1 MRGFITNFMKALIHI
16 IILCMCMA
24 CVVSA
29 CRDHQHSNTELI
41 RLADEQ
47 VYRNVDSIKTLLAKV
62 HRPLELQGKER
73 LLYGWLMGY
82 IHFHKG
88 ASMVEDS
95 LAVLAADAYIA
106 SEDTTRKLMSYQLKG
121 DYLKWQG
128 KPYEALDVLD
138 EGTRLAEQMKDTLWI
153 EELQVRAGRIY
164 CFVLKDYTSCTN
176 IFRRLVTL
184 TDDPMICYSL
194 GLAMAFEK
202 LDSFPYYMSKAADIS
217 LQQKDT
223 TQAVY
228 ILRNMVSASTYTAQ
242 NKEFV
247 LKTVRRILA
256 LEKGMRSDHKLNRL
270 ETRGSALCFSYE
282 SAIDA
287 FLHLKQLDSA
297 QYYIDKFWELN
308 LEDKHNHWSS
318 LIALSTFQALVDYAN
333 KGTFDI
339 SKAFHYFDSIYRKSA
354 DDRSTFRQIDS
365 SHKQLTGE
373 TLELLVERQKT
384 QIALM
389 LVLLTAVSLAMGI
402 VIVVNL
408 YRRKLRISREQ
419 INGFILAREKNES
432 IIRRNEQVIAHLQ
445 EQIADGQE
453 AQEQLEESK
462 AALASLQ
469 QQTETLRNENTSL
482 QQRIERYK
490 HQPSEEEIAALKAN
504 ANRMHLLEERERE
517 LTAELANNNELMRK
531 LRENPKFLG
540 AAEWKKLEGV
550 TNRIYNRFTERI
562 KTQYSHLTEVDIQLC
577 ILLKLRFT
585 VSQIS
590 ILTATSPSSVS
601 VQKNRLKKRLL
612 QKDEHLFDNGQTLD
626 MYLWLY

>member
-1 MRGFITNFMKALIHI
+1 MHKLHQMRKLLLWIGIW
-16 IILCMCMA
+16 A
-24 CVVSA
+24 CVQVAFTS
-29 CRDHQHSNTELI
+29 CQRKRSNTEWI

-82 IHFHKG
+82 MHYHKD

-121 DYLKWQG
+121 DYLKWIG
-128 KPYEALDVLD
+128 KPHEALAVLD

-153 EELQVRAGRIY
+153 KELQVRAGRIY
-164 CFVLKDYTSCTN
+164 CFVLKDYPSCTN

-184 TDDPMICYSL
+184 TDDPGICFSL
-194 GLAMAFEK
+194 GLSMAFEE
-202 LDSFPYYMSKAADIS
+202 LDSFPYYMNKAADLF

-223 TQAVY
+223 TQAIF

-242 NKEFV
+242 SKEFV
-247 LKTVRRILA
+247 IETVRRILA
-256 LEKGMRSDHKLNRL
+256 LEKFPRSGQRL
-270 ETRGSALCFSYE
+270 ESRNSTLSFSYE

-308 LEDKHNHWSS
+308 LEDKHNHWAS
-318 LIALSTFQALVDYAN
+318 LIALSTYQALVDYTR

-339 SKAFHYFDSIYRKSA
+339 SKAFHYFDSIYRKNA
-354 DDRSTFRQIDS
+354 DDRQTSRQLS
-365 SHKQLTGE
+365 SSNKQLTADA
-373 TLELLVERQKT
+373 LELIVERQKT
-384 QIALM
+384 QLSLT
-389 LVLLTAVSLAMGI
+389 LVLLVAVSLAMGI
-402 VIVVNL
+402 VIIVNL

-432 IIRRNEQVIAHLQ
+432 IIRRNEQVIVHLQ

-490 HQPSEEEIAALKAN
+490 HQPSEEEIATLKAN

-531 LRENPKFLG
+531 LRESPKFLG

>member
-1 MRGFITNFMKALIHI
+1 MHKLHQMRKLLLWIGIW
-16 IILCMCMA
+16 A
-24 CVVSA
+24 CVQVAFTS
-29 CRDHQHSNTELI
+29 CQRKRSNTEWI

-62 HRPLELQGKER
+62 HRPLELKGKER

-82 IHFHKG
+82 MHYHKD

-95 LAVLAADAYIA
+95 LAALAADAYIA

-121 DYLKWQG
+121 DYLKWIG
-128 KPYEALDVLD
+128 KPHEALAVLD

-153 EELQVRAGRIY
+153 KELQVRAGRIY
-164 CFVLKDYTSCTN
+164 CFVLKDYPSCTN

-184 TDDPMICYSL
+184 TDDPGICFSL
-194 GLAMAFEK
+194 GLSMAFEE
-202 LDSFPYYMSKAADIS
+202 LDSFPYYMNKAADLF

-223 TQAVY
+223 TQAIF

-242 NKEFV
+242 SKEFV
-247 LKTVRRILA
+247 IETVRRILA
-256 LEKGMRSDHKLNRL
+256 LEKFPRSGQRL
-270 ETRGSALCFSYE
+270 ESRNSTLSFSYE

-308 LEDKHNHWSS
+308 LEDKHNHWAS
-318 LIALSTFQALVDYAN
+318 LIALSTYQALVDYTR

-339 SKAFHYFDSIYRKSA
+339 SKAFHYFDSIYRKNA
-354 DDRSTFRQIDS
+354 DDRQTSRQLS
-365 SHKQLTGE
+365 SSNKQLTADA
-373 TLELLVERQKT
+373 LELIVERQKT
-384 QIALM
+384 QLSLT
-389 LVLLTAVSLAMGI
+389 LVLLVAVSLAMGI

-432 IIRRNEQVIAHLQ
+432 IIRRNEQVIIQLK

-490 HQPSEEEIAALKAN
+490 HQPSEEEIATLKAN

-531 LRENPKFLG
+531 LRESPKFLG

>member
-1 MRGFITNFMKALIHI
+1 MHKLHQMRKLLLWIGIW
-16 IILCMCMA
+16 A
-24 CVVSA
+24 CVQVAFTS
-29 CRDHQHSNTELI
+29 CQQKRSNTEWI

-62 HRPLELQGKER
+62 HRPLELKGKER

-82 IHFHKG
+82 MHYHKD

-95 LAVLAADAYIA
+95 LAALAADAYIA

-121 DYLKWQG
+121 DYLKWIG
-128 KPYEALDVLD
+128 KPHEALAVLD

-153 EELQVRAGRIY
+153 KELQVRAGRIY
-164 CFVLKDYTSCTN
+164 CFVLKDYPSCTN

-184 TDDPMICYSL
+184 TDDPGICFSL
-194 GLAMAFEK
+194 GLSMAFEE
-202 LDSFPYYMSKAADIS
+202 LDSFPYYMNKAADLF

-223 TQAVY
+223 TQAIF

-242 NKEFV
+242 SKEFV
-247 LKTVRRILA
+247 IETVRRILA
-256 LEKGMRSDHKLNRL
+256 LEKFPRSGQRL
-270 ETRGSALCFSYE
+270 ESRNSTLSFSYE

-308 LEDKHNHWSS
+308 LEDKHNHWAS
-318 LIALSTFQALVDYAN
+318 LIALSTYQALVDYTR

-339 SKAFHYFDSIYRKSA
+339 SKAFHYFDSIYRKNA
-354 DDRSTFRQIDS
+354 DDRQTSRQLS
-365 SHKQLTGE
+365 SSNKQLTADA
-373 TLELLVERQKT
+373 LELIVERQKT
-384 QIALM
+384 QLSLT
-389 LVLLTAVSLAMGI
+389 LVLLVAVSLAMGI

-432 IIRRNEQVIAHLQ
+432 IIRRNEQVITQLK

-490 HQPSEEEIAALKAN
+490 HQPSEEEIATLKAN

-531 LRENPKFLG
+531 LRESPKFLG

>member
-1 MRGFITNFMKALIHI
+1 MHKLHQMRKLLLWIGIW
-16 IILCMCMA
+16 A
-24 CVVSA
+24 CVQVAFTS
-29 CRDHQHSNTELI
+29 CQRKRSNTEWI

-62 HRPLELQGKER
+62 HRPLELKGKER

-82 IHFHKG
+82 MHYHKD

-95 LAVLAADAYIA
+95 LAALAADAYIA

-121 DYLKWQG
+121 DYLKWIG
-128 KPYEALDVLD
+128 KPHEALDVLD

-153 EELQVRAGRIY
+153 KELQVRAGRIY
-164 CFVLKDYTSCTN
+164 CFVLKDYPSCTN

-184 TDDPMICYSL
+184 TDDPGICFSL
-194 GLAMAFEK
+194 GLSMAFEE
-202 LDSFPYYMSKAADIS
+202 LDSFPYYMNKAADLF

-223 TQAVY
+223 TQAIF

-242 NKEFV
+242 SKEFV
-247 LKTVRRILA
+247 IETVRRILA
-256 LEKGMRSDHKLNRL
+256 LEKFPRSGQRL
-270 ETRGSALCFSYE
+270 ESRNSTLSFSYE

-308 LEDKHNHWSS
+308 LEDKHNHWAS
-318 LIALSTFQALVDYAN
+318 LIALSTYQALVDYTR

-339 SKAFHYFDSIYRKSA
+339 SKAFHYFDSIYRKNA
-354 DDRSTFRQIDS
+354 DDRQTSRQLS
-365 SHKQLTGE
+365 SSNKQLTADA
-373 TLELLVERQKT
+373 LELIVERQKT
-384 QIALM
+384 QLSLTI
-389 LVLLTAVSLAMGI
+389 VLLVAVSLAMGI
-402 VIVVNL
+402 VIIVNL

-490 HQPSEEEIAALKAN
+490 HQPSEEEIATLKAN

-531 LRENPKFLG
+531 LRESPKFLG

>member
-1 MRGFITNFMKALIHI
+1 MHKLHQMRKLLLWIGIW
-16 IILCMCMA
+16 A
-24 CVVSA
+24 CVQVAFTS
-29 CRDHQHSNTELI
+29 CQRKRSNTEWI

-62 HRPLELQGKER
+62 HRPLELKGKER

-82 IHFHKG
+82 MHYHKD

-121 DYLKWQG
+121 DYLKWIG
-128 KPYEALDVLD
+128 KPHEALAVLD

-153 EELQVRAGRIY
+153 KELQVRAGRIY
-164 CFVLKDYTSCTN
+164 CFVLKDYPSCTN

-184 TDDPMICYSL
+184 TDDPGICFSL
-194 GLAMAFEK
+194 GLSMAFEE
-202 LDSFPYYMSKAADIS
+202 LDSFPYYMNKAADLF

-223 TQAVY
+223 TQAIF

-242 NKEFV
+242 SKEFV
-247 LKTVRRILA
+247 IKTVRRILA
-256 LEKGMRSDHKLNRL
+256 LEKFPRSGQRL
-270 ETRGSALCFSYE
+270 ESRNSTLSFSYE

-308 LEDKHNHWSS
+308 LEDKHNHWAS
-318 LIALSTFQALVDYAN
+318 LIALSTYQALVDYTR

-339 SKAFHYFDSIYRKSA
+339 SKAFHYFDSIYRKNA
-354 DDRSTFRQIDS
+354 DDRQTSRQLS
-365 SHKQLTGE
+365 SSNKQLTADA
-373 TLELLVERQKT
+373 LELIVERQKT
-384 QIALM
+384 QLSLT
-389 LVLLTAVSLAMGI
+389 LVLLVAVSLAMGI
-402 VIVVNL
+402 VIIVNL

-432 IIRRNEQVIAHLQ
+432 IIRRNEQVIAQLK

-453 AQEQLEESK
+453 AQEQLAESK

-469 QQTETLRNENTSL
+469 QQTETLRNENTRL

-490 HQPSEEEIAALKAN
+490 HQPSEEEIATLKAN

-531 LRENPKFLG
+531 LRESPKFLG

>member
-1 MRGFITNFMKALIHI
+1 MHKLHQMRKLLLWIGIW
-16 IILCMCMA
+16 A
-24 CVVSA
+24 CVQVAFTS
-29 CRDHQHSNTELI
+29 CQRKRSNTEWI

-82 IHFHKG
+82 MHYHKD

-95 LAVLAADAYIA
+95 LAALAADAYIA

-121 DYLKWQG
+121 DYLKWIG
-128 KPYEALDVLD
+128 KPHEALAVLD

-153 EELQVRAGRIY
+153 KELQVRAGRIY
-164 CFVLKDYTSCTN
+164 CFVLKNYPSCTN

-184 TDDPMICYSL
+184 TDDPGICFSL
-194 GLAMAFEK
+194 GLSMAFEE
-202 LDSFPYYMSKAADIS
+202 LDSFPYYMNKAADLF

-223 TQAVY
+223 TQAIF

-242 NKEFV
+242 SKEFV
-247 LKTVRRILA
+247 IKTVRRILA
-256 LEKGMRSDHKLNRL
+256 LEKFPRSGQRL
-270 ETRGSALCFSYE
+270 ESRNSTLSFSYE

-308 LEDKHNHWSS
+308 LEDKHNHWAS
-318 LIALSTFQALVDYAN
+318 LIALSTYQALVDYTR

-339 SKAFHYFDSIYRKSA
+339 SKAFHYFDSIYRKNA
-354 DDRSTFRQIDS
+354 DDRQTSRQLS
-365 SHKQLTGE
+365 SSNKQLTADA
-373 TLELLVERQKT
+373 LELIVERQKT
-384 QIALM
+384 QLSLT
-389 LVLLTAVSLAMGI
+389 LVLLVAVSLAMGI
-402 VIVVNL
+402 VIIVNL

-432 IIRRNEQVIAHLQ
+432 IIRRNEQVIVHLQ

-490 HQPSEEEIAALKAN
+490 HQPSEEEIATLKAN

-531 LRENPKFLG
+531 LRESPKFLG

>member
-1 MRGFITNFMKALIHI
+1 MHKLHQMRKLLLWIGIW
-16 IILCMCMA
+16 A
-24 CVVSA
+24 CVQVAFTS
-29 CRDHQHSNTELI
+29 CQQKRSNTEWI

-62 HRPLELQGKER
+62 HRPLELKGKER

-82 IHFHKG
+82 MHYHKD

-95 LAVLAADAYIA
+95 LAALAADAYIA

-121 DYLKWQG
+121 DYLKWIG
-128 KPYEALDVLD
+128 KPHEALAVLD

-153 EELQVRAGRIY
+153 KELQVRAGRIY
-164 CFVLKDYTSCTN
+164 CFVLKDYPSCTN

-184 TDDPMICYSL
+184 TDDPGICFSL
-194 GLAMAFEK
+194 GLSMAFEE
-202 LDSFPYYMSKAADIS
+202 LDSFPYYMNKAADLF

-223 TQAVY
+223 TQAIF

-242 NKEFV
+242 SKEFV
-247 LKTVRRILA
+247 IETVRRILA
-256 LEKGMRSDHKLNRL
+256 LEKFPRSGQRL
-270 ETRGSALCFSYE
+270 ESRNSTLSFSYE

-308 LEDKHNHWSS
+308 LEDKHNHWAS
-318 LIALSTFQALVDYAN
+318 LIALSTYQALVDYTR

-339 SKAFHYFDSIYRKSA
+339 SKAFHYFDSIYRKNA
-354 DDRSTFRQIDS
+354 DDRQTSRQLS
-365 SHKQLTGE
+365 SSNKQLTADA
-373 TLELLVERQKT
+373 LELIVERQKT
-384 QIALM
+384 QLSLT
-389 LVLLTAVSLAMGI
+389 LVLLVAVSLAMGI
-402 VIVVNL
+402 VIIVNL

-432 IIRRNEQVIAHLQ
+432 IIRRNEQVITQLK

-490 HQPSEEEIAALKAN
+490 HQPSEEEIATLKAN

-531 LRENPKFLG
+531 LRESPKFLG

>member
-1 MRGFITNFMKALIHI
+1 MHKLHQMRKLLLWIGIW
-16 IILCMCMA
+16 A
-24 CVVSA
+24 CVQVAFTS
-29 CRDHQHSNTELI
+29 CQRKRSNTEWI

-62 HRPLELQGKER
+62 HRPLELKGKER

-82 IHFHKG
+82 MHYHKD

-121 DYLKWQG
+121 DYLKWIG
-128 KPYEALDVLD
+128 KPHEALAVLD

-153 EELQVRAGRIY
+153 KELQVRAGRIY
-164 CFVLKDYTSCTN
+164 CFVLKDYPSCTN

-184 TDDPMICYSL
+184 TDDPGICFSL
-194 GLAMAFEK
+194 GLSMAFEE
-202 LDSFPYYMSKAADIS
+202 LDSFPYYMNKAADLF

-223 TQAVY
+223 TQAIF

-242 NKEFV
+242 SKEFV
-247 LKTVRRILA
+247 IETVRRILA
-256 LEKGMRSDHKLNRL
+256 LEKFPRSGQRL
-270 ETRGSALCFSYE
+270 ESRNSTLSFSYE

-308 LEDKHNHWSS
+308 LEDKHNHWAS
-318 LIALSTFQALVDYAN
+318 LIALSTYQALVDYTR

-339 SKAFHYFDSIYRKSA
+339 SKAFHYFDSIYRKNA
-354 DDRSTFRQIDS
+354 DDRQTSRQLS
-365 SHKQLTGE
+365 SSNKQLTADA
-373 TLELLVERQKT
+373 LELIVERQKT
-384 QIALM
+384 QLSLT
-389 LVLLTAVSLAMGI
+389 LVLLVAVSLAMGI
-402 VIVVNL
+402 VIIVNL

-490 HQPSEEEIAALKAN
+490 HQPSEEEIATLKAN

-531 LRENPKFLG
+531 LRESPKFLG

>member
-1 MRGFITNFMKALIHI
+1 MHKLHQMRKLLLWIGIW
-16 IILCMCMA
+16 A
-24 CVVSA
+24 CVQVAFTS
-29 CRDHQHSNTELI
+29 CQRKRSNTEWI

-62 HRPLELQGKER
+62 HRPLELKGKER

-82 IHFHKG
+82 MHYHKD

-95 LAVLAADAYIA
+95 LAALAADAYIA

-121 DYLKWQG
+121 DYLKWIG
-128 KPYEALDVLD
+128 KPHEALAVLD

-153 EELQVRAGRIY
+153 KELQVRAGRIY
-164 CFVLKDYTSCTN
+164 CFVLKDYPSCTN

-184 TDDPMICYSL
+184 TDDPGICFSL
-194 GLAMAFEK
+194 GLSMAFEE
-202 LDSFPYYMSKAADIS
+202 LDSFPYYMNKAADLF

-223 TQAVY
+223 TQAIF

-242 NKEFV
+242 SKEFV
-247 LKTVRRILA
+247 IETVRRILA
-256 LEKGMRSDHKLNRL
+256 LEKFPRSGQRL
-270 ETRGSALCFSYE
+270 ESRNSTLSFSYE

-308 LEDKHNHWSS
+308 LEDKHNHWAS
-318 LIALSTFQALVDYAN
+318 LIALSTYQALVDYTR

-339 SKAFHYFDSIYRKSA
+339 SKAFHYFDSIYRKNA
-354 DDRSTFRQIDS
+354 DDRQTSRQLS
-365 SHKQLTGE
+365 SSNKQLTADA
-373 TLELLVERQKT
+373 LELIVERQKT
-384 QIALM
+384 QLSLT
-389 LVLLTAVSLAMGI
+389 LVLLVAVSLAMGI
-402 VIVVNL
+402 VIIVNL

-432 IIRRNEQVIAHLQ
+432 IIRRNEQVIIQLK

-462 AALASLQ
+462 AALVSLQ

>member
-1 MRGFITNFMKALIHI
+1 MHKLHQMRKLLLWIGIW
-16 IILCMCMA
+16 A
-24 CVVSA
+24 CVQVAFTS
-29 CRDHQHSNTELI
+29 CQQKRSNTEWI

-62 HRPLELQGKER
+62 HRPLELKGKER

-82 IHFHKG
+82 MHYHKD

-95 LAVLAADAYIA
+95 LAALAADAYIA

-121 DYLKWQG
+121 DYLKWIG
-128 KPYEALDVLD
+128 KPHEALAVLD

-153 EELQVRAGRIY
+153 KELQVRAGRIY
-164 CFVLKDYTSCTN
+164 CFVLKDYPSCTN

-184 TDDPMICYSL
+184 TDDPGICFSL
-194 GLAMAFEK
+194 GLSMAFEE
-202 LDSFPYYMSKAADIS
+202 LDSFPYYMNKAADLF

-223 TQAVY
+223 TQAIF

-242 NKEFV
+242 SKEFV
-247 LKTVRRILA
+247 IETVRRILA
-256 LEKGMRSDHKLNRL
+256 LEKFPRSGQRL
-270 ETRGSALCFSYE
+270 ESRNSTLSFSYE

-308 LEDKHNHWSS
+308 LEDKHNHWAS
-318 LIALSTFQALVDYAN
+318 LIALSTYQALVDYTR

-339 SKAFHYFDSIYRKSA
+339 SKAFHYFDSIYRKNA
-354 DDRSTFRQIDS
+354 DDRQTSRQLS
-365 SHKQLTGE
+365 SSNKQLTADA
-373 TLELLVERQKT
+373 LELIVERQKT
-384 QIALM
+384 QLSLT
-389 LVLLTAVSLAMGI
+389 LVLLVAVSLAMGI
-402 VIVVNL
+402 VIIVNL

-432 IIRRNEQVIAHLQ
+432 IIRRNEQVIVHLQ

-490 HQPSEEEIAALKAN
+490 HQPSEEEIATLKAN

-531 LRENPKFLG
+531 LRESPKFLG

>member
-1 MRGFITNFMKALIHI
+1 MHKLHQMRKLLLWIGIW
-16 IILCMCMA
+16 A
-24 CVVSA
+24 CVQVAFTS
-29 CRDHQHSNTELI
+29 CQQKRSNTEWI

-47 VYRNVDSIKTLLAKV
+47 VFRNVDSIKTLLAMV

-73 LLYGWLMGY
+73 LLYGWLIGY
-82 IHFHKG
+82 MHYHKD

-95 LAVLAADAYIA
+95 LAALAADAYIA

-121 DYLKWQG
+121 DYLKWIG
-128 KPYEALDVLD
+128 KPHEALAVLD

-153 EELQVRAGRIY
+153 KELQVRAGRIY
-164 CFVLKDYTSCTN
+164 CFVLKDYPSCTN

-184 TDDPMICYSL
+184 TDDPGICFSL
-194 GLAMAFEK
+194 GLSMAFEE
-202 LDSFPYYMSKAADIS
+202 LDSFPYYMNKAADLF

-223 TQAVY
+223 TQAIF

-242 NKEFV
+242 SKEFV
-247 LKTVRRILA
+247 IETVRRILA
-256 LEKGMRSDHKLNRL
+256 LEKFPRSGQRL
-270 ETRGSALCFSYE
+270 ESRNSTLSFSYE

-308 LEDKHNHWSS
+308 LEDKHNHWAS
-318 LIALSTFQALVDYAN
+318 LIALSTYQALVDYTR

-339 SKAFHYFDSIYRKSA
+339 SKAFHYFDSIYRKNA
-354 DDRSTFRQIDS
+354 DDRQTSRQLS
-365 SHKQLTGE
+365 SSNKQLTADA
-373 TLELLVERQKT
+373 LELIVERQKT
-384 QIALM
+384 QLSLT
-389 LVLLTAVSLAMGI
+389 LVLLVAVSLAMGI
-402 VIVVNL
+402 VIIVNL

-432 IIRRNEQVIAHLQ
+432 IIRRNEQVITQLK

-490 HQPSEEEIAALKAN
+490 HQPSEEEIATLKAN

-531 LRENPKFLG
+531 LRESPKFLG

-577 ILLKLRFT
+577 ILLKLCFT

-612 QKDEHLFDNGQTLD
+612 QKDEHLFDNSQTLD

>member
-1 MRGFITNFMKALIHI
+1 MHKLHQMRKLLLWIGIW
-16 IILCMCMA
+16 A
-24 CVVSA
+24 CVQVAFTS
-29 CRDHQHSNTELI
+29 CQRKRSNTEWI

-62 HRPLELQGKER
+62 HRPLELKGKER

-82 IHFHKG
+82 MHYHKD

-95 LAVLAADAYIA
+95 LAALAADAYIA

-121 DYLKWQG
+121 DYLKWIG
-128 KPYEALDVLD
+128 KPHEALAVLD

-153 EELQVRAGRIY
+153 KELQVRAGRIY
-164 CFVLKDYTSCTN
+164 CFVLKDYPSCTN

-184 TDDPMICYSL
+184 TDDPGICFSL
-194 GLAMAFEK
+194 GLSMAFEE
-202 LDSFPYYMSKAADIS
+202 LDSFPYYMNKAADLF

-223 TQAVY
+223 TQAIF

-242 NKEFV
+242 SKEFV
-247 LKTVRRILA
+247 IETVRRILA
-256 LEKGMRSDHKLNRL
+256 LEKFPRSGQRL
-270 ETRGSALCFSYE
+270 ESRNSTLSFSYE

-308 LEDKHNHWSS
+308 LEDKHNHWAS
-318 LIALSTFQALVDYAN
+318 LIALSTYQALVDYTR

-339 SKAFHYFDSIYRKSA
+339 SKAFHYFDSIYRKNA
-354 DDRSTFRQIDS
+354 DDRQTSRQLS
-365 SHKQLTGE
+365 SSNKQLTADA
-373 TLELLVERQKT
+373 LELIVERQKT
-384 QIALM
+384 QLSLT
-389 LVLLTAVSLAMGI
+389 LVLLVAVSLAMGI
-402 VIVVNL
+402 VIIVNL

-490 HQPSEEEIAALKAN
+490 HQPSEEEIATLKAN

-531 LRENPKFLG
+531 LRESPKFLG

>member
-1 MRGFITNFMKALIHI
+1 MHKLHQMRKLLLWIGIW
-16 IILCMCMA
+16 A
-24 CVVSA
+24 CVQVAFTS
-29 CRDHQHSNTELI
+29 CQQKRSNTEWV

-62 HRPLELQGKER
+62 HRPLELKGKER

-82 IHFHKG
+82 MHYHKD

-95 LAVLAADAYIA
+95 LAALAADAYIA

-121 DYLKWQG
+121 DYLKWIG
-128 KPYEALDVLD
+128 KPHEALAVLD

-153 EELQVRAGRIY
+153 KELQVRAGRIY
-164 CFVLKDYTSCTN
+164 CFVLKDYPSCTN

-184 TDDPMICYSL
+184 TDDPGICFSL
-194 GLAMAFEK
+194 GLSMAFEE
-202 LDSFPYYMSKAADIS
+202 LDSFPYYMNKAADLF

-223 TQAVY
+223 TQAIF

-242 NKEFV
+242 SKEFV
-247 LKTVRRILA
+247 IETVRRILA
-256 LEKGMRSDHKLNRL
+256 LEKFPRSGQRL
-270 ETRGSALCFSYE
+270 ESRNSTLSFSYE

-308 LEDKHNHWSS
+308 LEDKHNHWAS
-318 LIALSTFQALVDYAN
+318 LIALSTYQALVDYTR

-339 SKAFHYFDSIYRKSA
+339 SKAFHYFDSIYRKNA
-354 DDRSTFRQIDS
+354 DDRQTSRQLS
-365 SHKQLTGE
+365 SSNKQLTADA
-373 TLELLVERQKT
+373 LELIVERQKT
-384 QIALM
+384 QLSLT
-389 LVLLTAVSLAMGI
+389 LVLLVAVSLAMGI
-402 VIVVNL
+402 VIIVNL

-432 IIRRNEQVIAHLQ
+432 IIRRNEQVITQLK

-490 HQPSEEEIAALKAN
+490 HQPSEEEIATLKAN

-531 LRENPKFLG
+531 LRESPKFLG

>member
-1 MRGFITNFMKALIHI
+1 MKKLLLWIGI
-16 IILCMCMA
+16 WA
-24 CVVSA
+24 CVQVAVTSCHPKRTNA
-29 CRDHQHSNTELI
+29 EWI

-47 VYRNVDSIKTLLAKV
+47 VYRNVDSMKTLLAKV
-62 HRPLELQGKER
+62 HRPLELKGEER

-82 IHFHKG
+82 VHFHKG

-138 EGTRLAEQMKDTLWI
+138 KGTRLAEQMKDTLWI

-339 SKAFHYFDSIYRKSA
+339 SKAFHYFDSIYRKNA
-354 DDRSTFRQIDS
+354 DDRQTSRQLS
-365 SHKQLTGE
+365 SSNKQLTADA
-373 TLELLVERQKT
+373 LELIVERQKT
-384 QIALM
+384 QLSLTI
-389 LVLLTAVSLAMGI
+389 VLLVAVSLAMGI
-402 VIVVNL
+402 VIIVNL
-408 YRRKLRISREQ
+408 YRRKPRISREQ

-490 HQPSEEEIAALKAN
+490 HQPSEEEIATLKAN

-531 LRENPKFLG
+531 LRKNPKFLG
-540 AAEWKKLEGV
+540 AAEWRKLEDI
-550 TNRIYNRFTERI
+550 TNQVYSHFTKRLKTEYN
-562 KTQYSHLTEVDIQLC
+562 HLTEVDIQLC

-590 ILTATSPSSVS
+590 ILTATASSSVS

-612 QKDEHLFDNGQTLD
+612 QKNEHLFDNGQTLD
-626 MYLWLY
+626 MYLWEF

>member
-1 MRGFITNFMKALIHI
+1 MHKLHQMRKLLLWIGIW
-16 IILCMCMA
+16 A
-24 CVVSA
+24 CVQVAFTS
-29 CRDHQHSNTELI
+29 CQRKRSNTEWI

-82 IHFHKG
+82 MHYHKD

-95 LAVLAADAYIA
+95 LAALAADAYIA

-121 DYLKWQG
+121 DYLKWIG
-128 KPYEALDVLD
+128 KPHEALAVLD

-153 EELQVRAGRIY
+153 KELQVRAGRIY
-164 CFVLKDYTSCTN
+164 CFVLKDYPSCTN

-184 TDDPMICYSL
+184 TDDPGICFSL
-194 GLAMAFEK
+194 GLSMAFEE
-202 LDSFPYYMSKAADIS
+202 LDSFPYYMNKAADLF

-223 TQAVY
+223 TQAIF

-242 NKEFV
+242 SKEFV
-247 LKTVRRILA
+247 IETVRRILA
-256 LEKGMRSDHKLNRL
+256 LEKFPRSGQRL
-270 ETRGSALCFSYE
+270 ESRNSTLSFSYE

-308 LEDKHNHWSS
+308 LEDKHNHWAS
-318 LIALSTFQALVDYAN
+318 LIALSTYQALVDYTR

-339 SKAFHYFDSIYRKSA
+339 SKAFHYFDSIYRKNA
-354 DDRSTFRQIDS
+354 DDRQTSRQLS
-365 SHKQLTGE
+365 SSNKQLTADA
-373 TLELLVERQKT
+373 LELIVERQKT
-384 QIALM
+384 QLSLT
-389 LVLLTAVSLAMGI
+389 LVLLVAVSLAMGI
-402 VIVVNL
+402 VIIVNL

-490 HQPSEEEIAALKAN
+490 HQPSEEEIATLKAN

-531 LRENPKFLG
+531 LRESPKFLG

>member
-1 MRGFITNFMKALIHI
+1 MHKLHQMRKLLLWIGIW
-16 IILCMCMA
+16 A
-24 CVVSA
+24 CVQVAFTS
-29 CRDHQHSNTELI
+29 CQRKRSNTEWI

-62 HRPLELQGKER
+62 HRPLELKGKER

-82 IHFHKG
+82 MHYHKD

-95 LAVLAADAYIA
+95 LAALAADAYIA

-121 DYLKWQG
+121 DYLKWIG
-128 KPYEALDVLD
+128 KPHEALAVLD

-153 EELQVRAGRIY
+153 KELQVRAGRIY
-164 CFVLKDYTSCTN
+164 CFVLKDYPSCTN

-184 TDDPMICYSL
+184 TDDPGICFSL
-194 GLAMAFEK
+194 GLSMAFEE
-202 LDSFPYYMSKAADIS
+202 LDSFPYYMNKAADLF

-223 TQAVY
+223 TQAIF

-242 NKEFV
+242 SKEFV
-247 LKTVRRILA
+247 IKTVRRILA
-256 LEKGMRSDHKLNRL
+256 LEKFPRSGQRL
-270 ETRGSALCFSYE
+270 ESRNSTLSFSYE

-308 LEDKHNHWSS
+308 LEDKHNHWAS
-318 LIALSTFQALVDYAN
+318 LIALSTYQALVDYTR

-339 SKAFHYFDSIYRKSA
+339 SKAFHYFDSIYRKNA
-354 DDRSTFRQIDS
+354 DDRQTSRQLS
-365 SHKQLTGE
+365 SSNKQLTADS
-373 TLELLVERQKT
+373 LELIVERQKT

-402 VIVVNL
+402 VIIVNL

-432 IIRRNEQVIAHLQ
+432 IIRRNEQVIIQLK

-490 HQPSEEEIAALKAN
+490 HQPSEEEIATLKAN

-612 QKDEHLFDNGQTLD
+612 QKDDHLFDNGQTLD
-626 MYLWLY
+626 MYLCLY

>member
-1 MRGFITNFMKALIHI
+1 MHKLHQMRKLLLWIGIW
-16 IILCMCMA
+16 A
-24 CVVSA
+24 CVQVAFTS
-29 CRDHQHSNTELI
+29 CQRKRSNTEWI

-82 IHFHKG
+82 VHFHKG

-95 LAVLAADAYIA
+95 LAALAADAYIA

-121 DYLKWQG
+121 DYLKWIG
-128 KPYEALDVLD
+128 KPHEALAVLD

-153 EELQVRAGRIY
+153 KELQVRAGRIY
-164 CFVLKDYTSCTN
+164 CFVLKDYPSCTN

-184 TDDPMICYSL
+184 TDDPGICFSL
-194 GLAMAFEK
+194 GLSMAFEE
-202 LDSFPYYMSKAADIS
+202 LDSFPYYMNKAADLF

-223 TQAVY
+223 TQAIF

-242 NKEFV
+242 SKEFV
-247 LKTVRRILA
+247 IETVRRILA
-256 LEKGMRSDHKLNRL
+256 LEKFPRSGQRL
-270 ETRGSALCFSYE
+270 ESRNSTLSFSYE

-308 LEDKHNHWSS
+308 LEDKHNHWAS
-318 LIALSTFQALVDYAN
+318 LIALSTYQALVDYTR

-339 SKAFHYFDSIYRKSA
+339 SKAFHYFDSIYRKNA
-354 DDRSTFRQIDS
+354 DDRQTSRQLS
-365 SHKQLTGE
+365 SSNKQLTADA
-373 TLELLVERQKT
+373 LELIVERQKT
-384 QIALM
+384 QLSLTI
-389 LVLLTAVSLAMGI
+389 VLLVAVSLAMGI
-402 VIVVNL
+402 VIIVNL

-432 IIRRNEQVIAHLQ
+432 IIRRNEQVIAQLK

-490 HQPSEEEIAALKAN
+490 HQPSEEEIATLKAN

-531 LRENPKFLG
+531 LRESPKFLG

>member
-1 MRGFITNFMKALIHI
+1 MHKLHQMRKLLLWIGIW
-16 IILCMCMA
+16 A
-24 CVVSA
+24 CVQVAFTS
-29 CRDHQHSNTELI
+29 CQQKRSNTEWI

-47 VYRNVDSIKTLLAKV
+47 VFRNVDSIKTLLAKV

-73 LLYGWLMGY
+73 LLYGWLIGY
-82 IHFHKG
+82 MHYHKD

-95 LAVLAADAYIA
+95 LAALAADAYIA

-121 DYLKWQG
+121 DYLKWIG
-128 KPYEALDVLD
+128 KPHEALAVLD

-153 EELQVRAGRIY
+153 KELQVRAGRIY
-164 CFVLKDYTSCTN
+164 CFVLKDYPSCTN

-184 TDDPMICYSL
+184 TDDPGICFSL
-194 GLAMAFEK
+194 GLSMAFEE
-202 LDSFPYYMSKAADIS
+202 LDSFPYYMNKAADLF

-223 TQAVY
+223 TQAIF

-242 NKEFV
+242 SKEFV
-247 LKTVRRILA
+247 IETVRRILA
-256 LEKGMRSDHKLNRL
+256 LEKFPRSGQRL
-270 ETRGSALCFSYE
+270 ESRNSTLSFSYE

-308 LEDKHNHWSS
+308 LEDKHNHWAS
-318 LIALSTFQALVDYAN
+318 LIALSTYQALVDYTR

-339 SKAFHYFDSIYRKSA
+339 SKAFHYFDSIYRKNA
-354 DDRSTFRQIDS
+354 DDRQTSRQLS
-365 SHKQLTGE
+365 SSNKQLTADA
-373 TLELLVERQKT
+373 LELIVERQKT

-402 VIVVNL
+402 VIIVNL

-432 IIRRNEQVIAHLQ
+432 IIRRNEQVITQLK

-490 HQPSEEEIAALKAN
+490 HQPSEEEIATLKAN

-531 LRENPKFLG
+531 LRESPKFLG

>member
-1 MRGFITNFMKALIHI
+1 MHKLHQMRKLLLWIGIW
-16 IILCMCMA
+16 A
-24 CVVSA
+24 CVQVAFTS
-29 CRDHQHSNTELI
+29 CQRKRSNTEWI

-62 HRPLELQGKER
+62 HRPLELKGKER

-82 IHFHKG
+82 MHYHKD

-95 LAVLAADAYIA
+95 LAALAADAYIA

-121 DYLKWQG
+121 DYLKWIG
-128 KPYEALDVLD
+128 KPHEALAVLD

-153 EELQVRAGRIY
+153 KELQVRAGRIY
-164 CFVLKDYTSCTN
+164 CFVLKDYPSCTN

-184 TDDPMICYSL
+184 TDDPGICFSL
-194 GLAMAFEK
+194 GLSMAFEE
-202 LDSFPYYMSKAADIS
+202 LDSFPYYMNKAADLF

-223 TQAVY
+223 TQAIF

-242 NKEFV
+242 SKEFV
-247 LKTVRRILA
+247 IETVRRILA
-256 LEKGMRSDHKLNRL
+256 LEKFPRSGQRL
-270 ETRGSALCFSYE
+270 ESRNSTLSFSYE

-308 LEDKHNHWSS
+308 LEDKHNHWAS
-318 LIALSTFQALVDYAN
+318 LIALSTYQALVDYTR

-339 SKAFHYFDSIYRKSA
+339 SKAFHYFDSIYRKNA
-354 DDRSTFRQIDS
+354 DDRQTSRQLNS
-365 SHKQLTGE
+365 SNKQLTADA
-373 TLELLVERQKT
+373 LELIVERQKT
-384 QIALM
+384 QLSLT
-389 LVLLTAVSLAMGI
+389 LVLLVAVSLAMGI
-402 VIVVNL
+402 VIIVNL

-432 IIRRNEQVIAHLQ
+432 IIRRNEQVIVHLQ

-490 HQPSEEEIAALKAN
+490 HQPSEEEIATLKAN

-531 LRENPKFLG
+531 LRESPKFLG

>member
-1 MRGFITNFMKALIHI
+1 MHKLHQMRKLLLWIGIW
-16 IILCMCMA
+16 A
-24 CVVSA
+24 CVQVAFTS
-29 CRDHQHSNTELI
+29 CQQKRSNTEWI

-47 VYRNVDSIKTLLAKV
+47 VYRNVDSMKTLLAKV

-82 IHFHKG
+82 MHYHKD

-95 LAVLAADAYIA
+95 LAALAADAYIA

-121 DYLKWQG
+121 DYLKWIG
-128 KPYEALDVLD
+128 KPHEALAVLD

-153 EELQVRAGRIY
+153 KELQVRAGRIY
-164 CFVLKDYTSCTN
+164 CFVLKDYPSCTN

-184 TDDPMICYSL
+184 TDDPGICFSL
-194 GLAMAFEK
+194 GLSMAFEE
-202 LDSFPYYMSKAADIS
+202 LDSFPYYMNKAADLF

-223 TQAVY
+223 TQAIF

-242 NKEFV
+242 SKEFV
-247 LKTVRRILA
+247 IETVRRILA
-256 LEKGMRSDHKLNRL
+256 LEKFPRSGQRL
-270 ETRGSALCFSYE
+270 ESRNSTLSFSYE

-308 LEDKHNHWSS
+308 LEDKHNHWAS
-318 LIALSTFQALVDYAN
+318 LIALSTYQALVDYTR

-339 SKAFHYFDSIYRKSA
+339 SKAFHYFDSIYRKNA
-354 DDRSTFRQIDS
+354 DDRQTSRQLS
-365 SHKQLTGE
+365 SSNKQLTADA
-373 TLELLVERQKT
+373 LELIVERQKT
-384 QIALM
+384 QLSLT
-389 LVLLTAVSLAMGI
+389 LVLLVAVSLAMGI
-402 VIVVNL
+402 VIIVNL

-432 IIRRNEQVIAHLQ
+432 IIRRNEQVITQLK

-490 HQPSEEEIAALKAN
+490 HQPSEEEIATLKAN

-531 LRENPKFLG
+531 LRESPKFLG

>member
-1 MRGFITNFMKALIHI
+1 MHKLHQMRKLLLWIGIW
-16 IILCMCMA
+16 A
-24 CVVSA
+24 CVQVAFTS
-29 CRDHQHSNTELI
+29 CQRKRSNTEWI

-82 IHFHKG
+82 MHYHKD

-95 LAVLAADAYIA
+95 LAALAADAYIA

-121 DYLKWQG
+121 DYLKWIG
-128 KPYEALDVLD
+128 KPHEALAVLD

-153 EELQVRAGRIY
+153 KELQVRAGRIY
-164 CFVLKDYTSCTN
+164 CFVLKDYPSCTN

-184 TDDPMICYSL
+184 TDDPGICFSL
-194 GLAMAFEK
+194 GLSMAFEE
-202 LDSFPYYMSKAADIS
+202 LDSFPYYMNKAADLF

-223 TQAVY
+223 TQAIF

-242 NKEFV
+242 SKEFV
-247 LKTVRRILA
+247 IETVRRILA
-256 LEKGMRSDHKLNRL
+256 LEKFPRSGQRL
-270 ETRGSALCFSYE
+270 ESRNSTLSFSYE

-308 LEDKHNHWSS
+308 LEDKHNHWAS
-318 LIALSTFQALVDYAN
+318 LIALSTYQALVDYTR

-339 SKAFHYFDSIYRKSA
+339 SKAFHYFDSIYRKNA
-354 DDRSTFRQIDS
+354 DDRQTSRQLS
-365 SHKQLTGE
+365 SSNKQLTADA
-373 TLELLVERQKT
+373 LELIVERQKT
-384 QIALM
+384 QLSLT
-389 LVLLTAVSLAMGI
+389 LVLLVAVSLAMGI
-402 VIVVNL
+402 VIIVNL

-432 IIRRNEQVIAHLQ
+432 IIRRNEQVITQLK

-462 AALASLQ
+462 AALASLM

-490 HQPSEEEIAALKAN
+490 HQPSEEEIATLKAN

-531 LRENPKFLG
+531 LRESPKFLG

>member
-1 MRGFITNFMKALIHI
+1 MHKLHQMRKLLLWIGIW
-16 IILCMCMA
+16 A
-24 CVVSA
+24 CVQVAFTS
-29 CRDHQHSNTELI
+29 CQRKRSNTEWI

-82 IHFHKG
+82 MHYHKD

-121 DYLKWQG
+121 DYLKWIG
-128 KPYEALDVLD
+128 KPHEALAVLD

-153 EELQVRAGRIY
+153 KELQVRAGRIY
-164 CFVLKDYTSCTN
+164 CFVLKDYPSCTN

-184 TDDPMICYSL
+184 TDDPGICFSL
-194 GLAMAFEK
+194 GLSMAFEE
-202 LDSFPYYMSKAADIS
+202 LDSFPYYMNKAADLF

-223 TQAVY
+223 PPAVF

-242 NKEFV
+242 SKEFV
-247 LKTVRRILA
+247 IETVRRILA
-256 LEKGMRSDHKLNRL
+256 LEKFPRSGQRL
-270 ETRGSALCFSYE
+270 ESRNSTLSFSYE

-308 LEDKHNHWSS
+308 LEDKHNHWAS
-318 LIALSTFQALVDYAN
+318 LIALSTYQALVDYTR

-339 SKAFHYFDSIYRKSA
+339 SKAFHYFDSIYRKNA
-354 DDRSTFRQIDS
+354 DDRQTSRQLS
-365 SHKQLTGE
+365 SSNKQLTADA
-373 TLELLVERQKT
+373 LELIVERQKT
-384 QIALM
+384 QLSLTI
-389 LVLLTAVSLAMGI
+389 VLLVAVSLAMGI
-402 VIVVNL
+402 VIIVNL

-432 IIRRNEQVIAHLQ
+432 IIRRNEQVIVHLQ

-490 HQPSEEEIAALKAN
+490 HQPSEEEIATLKAN

-531 LRENPKFLG
+531 LRESPKFLG

>member
-1 MRGFITNFMKALIHI
+1 MHKLHQMRKLLLWIGIW
-16 IILCMCMA
+16 A
-24 CVVSA
+24 CVQVAFTS
-29 CRDHQHSNTELI
+29 CQRKRSNTEWI

-62 HRPLELQGKER
+62 HRPLELKGKER

-82 IHFHKG
+82 MHYHKD

-95 LAVLAADAYIA
+95 LAALAADAYIA

-121 DYLKWQG
+121 DYLKWIG
-128 KPYEALDVLD
+128 KPHEALAVLD

-153 EELQVRAGRIY
+153 KELQVRAGRIY
-164 CFVLKDYTSCTN
+164 CFVLKDYPSCTN

-184 TDDPMICYSL
+184 TDDPGICFSL
-194 GLAMAFEK
+194 GLSMAFEE
-202 LDSFPYYMSKAADIS
+202 LDSFPYYMNKAADLF

-223 TQAVY
+223 TQAIF

-242 NKEFV
+242 SKEFV
-247 LKTVRRILA
+247 IETVRRILA
-256 LEKGMRSDHKLNRL
+256 LEKFPRSGQRL
-270 ETRGSALCFSYE
+270 ESRNSTLSFSYE

-308 LEDKHNHWSS
+308 LEDKHNHWAS
-318 LIALSTFQALVDYAN
+318 LIALSTYQALVDYTR

-339 SKAFHYFDSIYRKSA
+339 SKAFHYFDSIYRKNA
-354 DDRSTFRQIDS
+354 DDRQTSRQLS
-365 SHKQLTGE
+365 SSNKQLTADA
-373 TLELLVERQKT
+373 LELIVERQKT
-384 QIALM
+384 QLSLTI
-389 LVLLTAVSLAMGI
+389 VLLVAVSLAMGI
-402 VIVVNL
+402 VIIVNL

-490 HQPSEEEIAALKAN
+490 HQPSEEEIATLKAN

-531 LRENPKFLG
+531 LRESPKFLG

>member
-1 MRGFITNFMKALIHI
+1 MHKLHQMRKLLLWIGIW
-16 IILCMCMA
+16 A
-24 CVVSA
+24 CVQVAVTS
-29 CRDHQHSNTELI
+29 CQQKRSNTEWI

-82 IHFHKG
+82 MHYHKD

-95 LAVLAADAYIA
+95 LAALAADAYIA

-121 DYLKWQG
+121 DYLKWIG
-128 KPYEALDVLD
+128 KPHEALAVLD

-153 EELQVRAGRIY
+153 KELQVRAGRIY
-164 CFVLKDYTSCTN
+164 CFVLKDYPSCTN

-184 TDDPMICYSL
+184 TDDPGICFSL
-194 GLAMAFEK
+194 GLSMAFEE
-202 LDSFPYYMSKAADIS
+202 LDSFPYYMNKAADLF

-223 TQAVY
+223 TQAIF

-242 NKEFV
+242 SKEFV
-247 LKTVRRILA
+247 IETVRRILA
-256 LEKGMRSDHKLNRL
+256 LEKFPRSGQRL
-270 ETRGSALCFSYE
+270 ESRNSTLSFSYE

-308 LEDKHNHWSS
+308 LEDKHNHWAS
-318 LIALSTFQALVDYAN
+318 LIALSTYQALVDYTR

-339 SKAFHYFDSIYRKSA
+339 SKAFHYFDSIYRKNA
-354 DDRSTFRQIDS
+354 DDRQTSRQLS
-365 SHKQLTGE
+365 SSNKQLTADA
-373 TLELLVERQKT
+373 LELLVERQKT

-432 IIRRNEQVIAHLQ
+432 IIRRNEQVITQLK

-490 HQPSEEEIAALKAN
+490 HQPSEEEIATLKAN

-531 LRENPKFLG
+531 LRESPKFLG

>member
-1 MRGFITNFMKALIHI
+1 MHKLHQMRKLLLWIGIW
-16 IILCMCMA
+16 A
-24 CVVSA
+24 CVQVAFTS
-29 CRDHQHSNTELI
+29 CQRKRSNTEWI

-62 HRPLELQGKER
+62 HRPLELKGKER

-82 IHFHKG
+82 MHYHKD

-95 LAVLAADAYIA
+95 LAALAADAYIA

-121 DYLKWQG
+121 DYLKWIG
-128 KPYEALDVLD
+128 KPHEALAVLD

-153 EELQVRAGRIY
+153 KELQVRAGRIY
-164 CFVLKDYTSCTN
+164 CFVLKDYPSCTN

-184 TDDPMICYSL
+184 TDDPGICFSL
-194 GLAMAFEK
+194 GLSMAFEE
-202 LDSFPYYMSKAADIS
+202 LDSFPYYMNKAADLF

-223 TQAVY
+223 TQATF

-242 NKEFV
+242 SKEFV
-247 LKTVRRILA
+247 IETVRRILA
-256 LEKGMRSDHKLNRL
+256 LEKFPRSGQRL
-270 ETRGSALCFSYE
+270 ESRNSTLSFSYE

-308 LEDKHNHWSS
+308 LEDKHNHWAS
-318 LIALSTFQALVDYAN
+318 LIALSTYQALVDYTR

-339 SKAFHYFDSIYRKSA
+339 SKAFHYFDSIYRKNA
-354 DDRSTFRQIDS
+354 DDRQTSRQLS
-365 SHKQLTGE
+365 SSNKQLTADA
-373 TLELLVERQKT
+373 LELIVERQKT
-384 QIALM
+384 QLSLTI
-389 LVLLTAVSLAMGI
+389 VLLVAVSLAMGI
-402 VIVVNL
+402 VIIVNL

-432 IIRRNEQVIAHLQ
+432 IIRRNEQVIIQLK

-490 HQPSEEEIAALKAN
+490 HQPSEEEIATLKAN

-531 LRENPKFLG
+531 LRESPKFLG

>member
-1 MRGFITNFMKALIHI
+1 MHKLHQMRKLLLWIGIW
-16 IILCMCMA
+16 A
-24 CVVSA
+24 CVQVAFTS
-29 CRDHQHSNTELI
+29 CQRKRSNTEWI

-82 IHFHKG
+82 MHYHKD

-121 DYLKWQG
+121 DYLKWIG
-128 KPYEALDVLD
+128 KPHEALAVLD

-153 EELQVRAGRIY
+153 KELQVRAGRIY
-164 CFVLKDYTSCTN
+164 CFVLKDYPSCTN

-184 TDDPMICYSL
+184 TDDPGICFSL
-194 GLAMAFEK
+194 GLSMAFEE
-202 LDSFPYYMSKAADIS
+202 LDSFPYYMNKAADLF

-223 TQAVY
+223 TQAIF

-242 NKEFV
+242 SKEFV
-247 LKTVRRILA
+247 IETVRRILA
-256 LEKGMRSDHKLNRL
+256 LEKFPRSGQRL
-270 ETRGSALCFSYE
+270 ESRNSTLSFSYE

-308 LEDKHNHWSS
+308 LEDKHNHWAS
-318 LIALSTFQALVDYAN
+318 LIALSTYQALVDYTR

-339 SKAFHYFDSIYRKSA
+339 SKAFHYFDSIYRKNA
-354 DDRSTFRQIDS
+354 DDRQTSRQLNS
-365 SHKQLTGE
+365 SNKQLTADA
-373 TLELLVERQKT
+373 LELIVERQKT
-384 QIALM
+384 QLSLT
-389 LVLLTAVSLAMGI
+389 LVLLVAVSLAMGI
-402 VIVVNL
+402 VIIVNL

-432 IIRRNEQVIAHLQ
+432 IIRRNEQVITQLK

-490 HQPSEEEIAALKAN
+490 HQPSEEEIATLKAN

-531 LRENPKFLG
+531 LRESPKFLG

>member
-1 MRGFITNFMKALIHI
+1 MHKLHQMRKLLLWIGIW
-16 IILCMCMA
+16 A
-24 CVVSA
+24 CVQVAFTS
-29 CRDHQHSNTELI
+29 CQRKRSNTEWI

-62 HRPLELQGKER
+62 HRPLELKGKER

-82 IHFHKG
+82 MHYHKDV
-88 ASMVEDS
+88 SMVEDS
-95 LAVLAADAYIA
+95 LAALAADAYIA

-121 DYLKWQG
+121 DYLKWIG
-128 KPYEALDVLD
+128 KPHEALAVLD

-153 EELQVRAGRIY
+153 KELQVRAGRIY
-164 CFVLKDYTSCTN
+164 CFVLKDYPSCTN

-184 TDDPMICYSL
+184 TDDPGICFSL
-194 GLAMAFEK
+194 GLSMAFEE
-202 LDSFPYYMSKAADIS
+202 LDSFPYYMNKAADLF

-223 TQAVY
+223 TQAIF

-242 NKEFV
+242 SKEFV
-247 LKTVRRILA
+247 IETVRRILA
-256 LEKGMRSDHKLNRL
+256 LEKFPRSGQRL
-270 ETRGSALCFSYE
+270 ESRNSTLSFSYE

-308 LEDKHNHWSS
+308 LEDKHNHWAS
-318 LIALSTFQALVDYAN
+318 LIALSTYQALVDYTR

-339 SKAFHYFDSIYRKSA
+339 SKAFHYFDSIYRKNA
-354 DDRSTFRQIDS
+354 DDRQTSRQLS
-365 SHKQLTGE
+365 SSNKQLTADA
-373 TLELLVERQKT
+373 LELIVERQKT
-384 QIALM
+384 QLSLTI
-389 LVLLTAVSLAMGI
+389 VLLVAVSLAMGI
-402 VIVVNL
+402 VIIVNL

-490 HQPSEEEIAALKAN
+490 HQPSEEEIATLKAN

-531 LRENPKFLG
+531 LRESPKFLG

>member
-1 MRGFITNFMKALIHI
+1 MHKLHQMRKLLLWIGIW
-16 IILCMCMA
+16 A
-24 CVVSA
+24 CVQVAFTS
-29 CRDHQHSNTELI
+29 CQRKRSNTEWI

-82 IHFHKG
+82 MHYHKD

-121 DYLKWQG
+121 DYLKWIG
-128 KPYEALDVLD
+128 KPHEALAVLD

-153 EELQVRAGRIY
+153 KELQVRAGRIY
-164 CFVLKDYTSCTN
+164 CFVLKDYPSCTN

-184 TDDPMICYSL
+184 TDDPGICFSL
-194 GLAMAFEK
+194 GLSMAFEE
-202 LDSFPYYMSKAADIS
+202 LDSFPYYMNKAADLF

-223 TQAVY
+223 TQAIF

-242 NKEFV
+242 SKEFV
-247 LKTVRRILA
+247 IETVRRILA
-256 LEKGMRSDHKLNRL
+256 LEKFPRSGQRL
-270 ETRGSALCFSYE
+270 ESRNSTLSFSYE

-308 LEDKHNHWSS
+308 LEDKHNHWAS
-318 LIALSTFQALVDYAN
+318 LIALSTYQALVDYTR

-339 SKAFHYFDSIYRKSA
+339 SKAFHYFDSIYRKNA
-354 DDRSTFRQIDS
+354 DDRQTSRQLS
-365 SHKQLTGE
+365 SSNKQLTADA
-373 TLELLVERQKT
+373 LELIVERQKT
-384 QIALM
+384 QLSLT
-389 LVLLTAVSLAMGI
+389 LVLLVAVSLAMGI
-402 VIVVNL
+402 VIIVNL

-432 IIRRNEQVIAHLQ
+432 IIRRNEQVITQLK

-462 AALASLQ
+462 AALASLM

-490 HQPSEEEIAALKAN
+490 HQPSEEEIATLKAN

-531 LRENPKFLG
+531 LRESPKFLG

>member
-1 MRGFITNFMKALIHI
+1 MHKLHQMRKLLLWIGIW
-16 IILCMCMA
+16 A
-24 CVVSA
+24 CVQVAFTS
-29 CRDHQHSNTELI
+29 CQRKRSNTEWI

-82 IHFHKG
+82 MHYHKD

-95 LAVLAADAYIA
+95 LAALAADAYIA

-121 DYLKWQG
+121 DYLKWIG
-128 KPYEALDVLD
+128 KPHEALAVLD

-153 EELQVRAGRIY
+153 KELQVRAGRIY
-164 CFVLKDYTSCTN
+164 CFVLKDYPSCTN

-184 TDDPMICYSL
+184 TDDPGICFSL
-194 GLAMAFEK
+194 GLSMAFEE
-202 LDSFPYYMSKAADIS
+202 LDSFPYYMNKAADLF

-223 TQAVY
+223 TQAIF

-242 NKEFV
+242 SKEFV
-247 LKTVRRILA
+247 IETVRRILA
-256 LEKGMRSDHKLNRL
+256 LEKFPRSGQRL
-270 ETRGSALCFSYE
+270 ESRNSTLSFSYE

-308 LEDKHNHWSS
+308 LEDKHNHWAS
-318 LIALSTFQALVDYAN
+318 LIALSTYQALVDYTR

-339 SKAFHYFDSIYRKSA
+339 SKAFHYFDSIYRKNA
-354 DDRSTFRQIDS
+354 DDRQTSRQLS
-365 SHKQLTGE
+365 SSNKQLTADA
-373 TLELLVERQKT
+373 LELIVERQKT
-384 QIALM
+384 QLSLTI
-389 LVLLTAVSLAMGI
+389 VLLVAVSLAMGI
-402 VIVVNL
+402 VIIVNL

-490 HQPSEEEIAALKAN
+490 HQPSEEEIATLKAN

-531 LRENPKFLG
+531 LRESPKFLG